1 MLKCDLCGGE
11 VEIDF
16 TKVLTSLPAKYEGK
30 CRGCGKVFYFECSR
44 VHVGD
49 PEPIGSDGTS
59 WREIE
64 TQKIKGIAGENKI
77 AYFNYG
83 WVCPKCGAVLSPDQK
98 CCPFC
103 SPPMKLEVT
112 Y

>member
-1 MLKCDLCGGE
+1 MKKPISEICEPDYYYDSVTPSLRDLK
-11 VEIDF
+11 F
-16 TKVLTSLPAKYEGK
+16 PRQNY
-30 CRGCGKVFYFECSR
+30 
-44 VHVGD
+44 
-49 PEPIGSDGTS
+49 
-59 WREIE
+59 
-64 TQKIKGIAGENKI
+64 
-77 AYFNYG
+77 NYG